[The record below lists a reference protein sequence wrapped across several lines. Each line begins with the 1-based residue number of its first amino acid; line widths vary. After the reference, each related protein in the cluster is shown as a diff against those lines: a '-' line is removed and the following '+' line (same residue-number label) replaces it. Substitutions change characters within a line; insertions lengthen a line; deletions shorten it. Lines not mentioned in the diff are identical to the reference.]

1 MRFRVIDPRDLRA
14 ALIDAGL
21 LRPGPAL
28 ELRPVRLPED
38 VVVLRLDGLGRR
50 AAARHVAEGRGR
62 IGRMDDRQE
71 RRW

>member
-1 MRFRVIDPRDLRA
+1 MRYSMSEPSDLRA
-14 ALIDAGL
+14 ELIASGV
-21 LRPGPAL
+21 LRPGPEL
-28 ELRPVRLPED
+28 ELRPVRLPAD
-38 VVVLRLDGLGRR
+38 VAVLRLDGLGRR